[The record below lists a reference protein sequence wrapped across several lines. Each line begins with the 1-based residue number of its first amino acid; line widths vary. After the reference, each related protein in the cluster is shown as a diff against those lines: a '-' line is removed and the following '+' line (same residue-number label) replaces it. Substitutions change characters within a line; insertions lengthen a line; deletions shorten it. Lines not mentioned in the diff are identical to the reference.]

1 MYQKVGLSTI
11 SLVRHQVNRNSR
23 PLHPVMYVESVKL
36 VMINY
41 ESRATPKPTEGWRK
55 DSIGSSALKCSSTA
69 PFTRFFASQAQIP
82 LKSLAKFHKPLIRCI
97 RTTPEPEI

>member
-23 PLHPVMYVESVKL
+23 SLHPVMYVESVKL

-41 ESRATPKPTEGWRK
+41 ESRATPKPTDDER
-55 DSIGSSALKCSSTA
+55 IV
-69 PFTRFFASQAQIP
+69 
-82 LKSLAKFHKPLIRCI
+82 
-97 RTTPEPEI
+97 